1 MKKKQCR
8 QRRTYL
14 RTAGSWNDASCG
26 ISDSTPEMLHLRARH
41 FLRSAQ
47 TYRLAGM
54 AAAARVQWHNA
65 TCVYDEMENQTQ
77 AAYCREQKKKKKKI
91 RLYDFE
97 KEEE

>member
-1 MKKKQCR
+1 
-8 QRRTYL
+8 
-14 RTAGSWNDASCG
+14 
-26 ISDSTPEMLHLRARH
+26 
-41 FLRSAQ
+41 
-47 TYRLAGM
+47 M